1 MTEWEEGVGQFRY
14 KGITLFCIYKIKTEL
29 FSLICNIFLY
39 SLAFVLY
46 EGCERH
52 PEEKN
57 TASPCRKI
65 SHAMRLEG
73 GKEFLCWQCV
83 MSGPMAR

>member
-1 MTEWEEGVGQFRY
+1 M
-14 KGITLFCIYKIKTEL
+14 EL

-52 PEEKN
+52 PEGKN
-57 TASPCRKI
+57 TASPCRNI
-65 SHAMRLEG
+65 FHAMRLLG
-73 GKEFLCWQCV
+73 CKEILCWRFFSVQE
-83 MSGPMAR
+83 SFRKFALINNRTTINE